1 MTPEQIDLTDLD
13 LFVRGDMYEAF
24 KVLREQAPVHWQ
36 QRQPGRGF
44 WSLTRYEDVLAVYR
58 DARNFSSAL
67 GVTLYFGKPEP
78 ERSGMRRMMIMTD
91 PPRHAKVRQ
100 VISRRFTPR
109 AVAPYEGRIRQ
120 IASEIV
126 DSVIE
131 RGECDFVV
139 DVAARLPTAA
149 ICEMM
154 GIGREH
160 WDLMFTNANQSVGRH
175 DEEYSMGRTG
185 RDTMLDAQAQAA
197 DFFLKEAEKRRR
209 NPTDDLISDIVHGSV
224 NGEALEPADI
234 VANCW
239 MLILGGQETTRNA
252 ISGAMLALVENP
264 GERQKFC
271 ADPNA
276 QAAIEEFLRWTS
288 PVTHMMRMAAA
299 DVRIRGQK
307 IRAGDRLVLWNA
319 SANRDEAQFPDPDGF
334 DVRRNPNEHL
344 AFGYGEHF
352 CLGANLARLEMRVMF
367 QELIRR
373 IPDIEMAGPV
383 ERLRSNFVAGI
394 KHMPVRFTPRAAGH
408 AKLVSVA

>member
-1 MTPEQIDLTDLD
+1 MTLEQIDLTDLD
-13 LFVRGDMYEAF
+13 FFVRGDMYEAF
-24 KVLREQAPVHWQ
+24 KLLRQRDPVHWQ
-36 QRQPGRGF
+36 QRQPGRSF

-58 DARNFSSAL
+58 DAENFSSAL

-78 ERSGMRRMMIMTD
+78 ARSGMGRMMIMTD

-100 VISRRFTPR
+100 VVSRRFTPR

-139 DVAARLPTAA
+139 DVAAKLPTAA
-149 ICEMM
+149 ICELM
-154 GIGREH
+154 GIQREH
-160 WDLMFTNANQSVGRH
+160 WDLMFTIANQSVGRH

-185 RDTMLDAQAQAA
+185 RDTMYDAQAQAA
-197 DFFLKEAEKRRR
+197 EFFIKEAEKRRR
-209 NPTDDLISDIVHGSV
+209 KPTDDLISAIVHGSV
-224 NGEALEPADI
+224 MGEALAPPDI

-252 ISGAMLALVENP
+252 ISGAMLALVQNSD
-264 GERQKFC
+264 EREKFY
-271 ADPNA
+271 ADPVA
-276 QAAIEEFLRWTS
+276 PLAIEEFLRWTT
-288 PVTHMMRMAAA
+288 PVTHIMRTAVS
-299 DVRIRGQK
+299 DVTIRGEK
-307 IRAGDRLVLWNA
+307 IRAGDRVVLWNA
-319 SANRDEAQFPDPDGF
+319 SANRDEAQFPDPDRF
-334 DVRRNPNEHL
+334 DVQRSPNEHL

-367 QELIRR
+367 EELARR
-373 IPDIEMAGPV
+373 IPDIEIAGPV

-394 KHMPVRFTPRAAGH
+394 KHMPVRFTPNALEQAKPVSAA
-408 AKLVSVA
+408 